1 MSQALTAILNGLTRG
16 CRVTVATLLDNGP
29 RWIEADDALSALALP
44 HVPLPLFFSAAQRRH
59 VLDAAAAKVVLTEN
73 TGAILELDAG
83 FAPAGEWRGLTL
95 LTRNVPVAT
104 TLPHGTAKITFTSGT
119 TGQPKGVCLSAAQ
132 MEATAAALARTLA
145 PLGLKRHLCALPLPV
160 LLENV
165 AGVLAPRRANMAV
178 ITPSLTETGLL
189 GAAGFDAQ
197 RFARCLNEQGA
208 DSVILLPQMLEA
220 WLAEIEAGRLAPPKR
235 LRFAA
240 VGGARVAP
248 ETLARARAAAI
259 PVFEGYGL
267 SECASVVTLNHPGAD
282 RPGSAGQPLPHLAVT
297 LASDGEILVSGPMH
311 LGYLGETPR
320 AEGMPLATG
329 DLGRI
334 DEDGF
339 LFVEGRK
346 KNILITAFGRNI
358 APEWVESELRGE
370 ALVAQAVVFG
380 EARPWLSAVIVTRGA
395 ASHAQ
400 IAQALEGVNTSLPDY
415 ARIRRFI
422 AAEQPFTPAN
432 GLATAN
438 GRPRR
443 DAIYARYQERL
454 ERLYQEQTDC
464 KKEPRP

>member
-1 MSQALTAILNGLTRG
+1 
-16 CRVTVATLLDNGP
+16 
-29 RWIEADDALSALALP
+29 
-44 HVPLPLFFSAAQRRH
+44 
-59 VLDAAAAKVVLTEN
+59 
-73 TGAILELDAG
+73 
-83 FAPAGEWRGLTL
+83 
-95 LTRNVPVAT
+95 
-104 TLPHGTAKITFTSGT
+104 
-119 TGQPKGVCLSAAQ
+119 
-132 MEATAAALARTLA
+132 
-145 PLGLKRHLCALPLPV
+145 
-160 LLENV
+160 
-165 AGVLAPRRANMAV
+165 
-178 ITPSLTETGLL
+178 
-189 GAAGFDAQ
+189 
-197 RFARCLNEQGA
+197 
-208 DSVILLPQMLEA
+208 
-220 WLAEIEAGRLAPPKR
+220 
-235 LRFAA
+235 
-240 VGGARVAP
+240 
-248 ETLARARAAAI
+248 
-259 PVFEGYGL
+259 
-267 SECASVVTLNHPGAD
+267 
-282 RPGSAGQPLPHLAVT
+282 
-297 LASDGEILVSGPMH
+297 MH

-358 APEWVESELRGE
+358 APDWVESELRGE

-400 IAQALEGVNTSLPDY
+400 IAQAMERVNTSLPDY